1 MSIALIVSEVFG
13 NGTFVGTIPDIVT
26 VGYNISTIIPPT
38 VPDADG
44 IVAAGVL
51 GNGISANGELGDGI
65 ASNSNLGDG
74 LTSQGSL

>member
-1 MSIALIVSEVFG
+1 MAILDVVTAGFG
-13 NGTFVGTIPDIVT
+13 NGTFSGSIPFVVT
-26 VGYNISTIIPPT
+26 RGYNISTIIPPT

-74 LTSQGSL
+74 LTSQGNL